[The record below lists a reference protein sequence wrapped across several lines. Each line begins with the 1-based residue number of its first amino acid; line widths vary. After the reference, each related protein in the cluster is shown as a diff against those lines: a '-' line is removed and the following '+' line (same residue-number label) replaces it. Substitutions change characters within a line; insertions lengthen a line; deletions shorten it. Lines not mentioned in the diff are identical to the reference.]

1 MFFGKLMRCGD
12 GGVIFYSPTVPGHWY
27 MFKGIFCAMFSFLFW
42 GIHVFSMAPTP
53 VISSLLQGLY
63 NLSFHIFINSQGERT
78 GVRGERLSVCERVW
92 MCVCVTGIF
101 PHLLVFSTLLCLFV
115 FLCVC
120 VCVCAHVC
128 VITLV
133 YTIMDTNPSP
143 GFGHMCPNW
152 GSIVLC
158 IVLPSLI
165 TVRVCVSL
173 QEKPYKCSECNKA
186 FSQKRGL
193 DEHMRTHT
201 GEKPFQCDVSVRAA
215 FWTNRCH
222 LLMCLSACDGTR
234 PDVGKSR
241 GDVGGA
247 GASVRGR

>member
-1 MFFGKLMRCGD
+1 MWRRRSDILQPHSAR
-12 GGVIFYSPTVPGHWY
+12 
-27 MFKGIFCAMFSFLFW
+27 AL
-42 GIHVFSMAPTP
+42 IHVQRDFLCH
-53 VISSLLQGLY
+53 VFLSLLRDPCVFDGPYAGHFLPTAGAVQ
-63 NLSFHIFINSQGERT
+63 SFISYLHKLTGRT
-78 GVRGERLSVCERVW
+78 HRGERREAISVWTCVNVCVLLGYFHILCFPLC
-92 MCVCVTGIF
+92 CVCLSF
-101 PHLLVFSTLLCLFV
+101 
-115 FLCVC
+115 CVC